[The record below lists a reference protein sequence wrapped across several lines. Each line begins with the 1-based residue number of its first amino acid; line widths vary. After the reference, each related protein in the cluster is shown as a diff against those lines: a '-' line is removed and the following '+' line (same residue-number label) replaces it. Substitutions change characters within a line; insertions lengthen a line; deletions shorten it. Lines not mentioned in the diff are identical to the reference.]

1 MRAMNFK
8 HRARMKNKNGKGDVV
23 EGFRVL
29 TLLYRTNELP
39 PDQREQCEHLMKLFR
54 EYRAVASLYHW
65 SKRLGLREG
74 TELALERAKEL
85 PSYWRKTLDERM
97 PLYAFSD
104 VKKMRRPRKQILKL
118 PLVDSLHPNH
128 GAFIDQGKLV
138 VRLGA
143 RASSSPSRRGR

>member
-29 TLLYRTNELP
+29 TLLYRVDELP